1 MLRQVNQFMAVTTE
15 LNWGWKNGSMKAES
29 ILVHTQRNLFVHV
42 QKFIHMNDMI
52 VLEIFRPESFSLRT

>member
-1 MLRQVNQFMAVTTE
+1 MAVTTE

-52 VLEIFRPESFSLRT
+52 VLEILRPESFSLRT